1 MFNLFKKQE
10 EKEYEGTIS
19 NWVVDA
25 ALNRLMEKYGIT
37 QDHIDKVKTAL
48 DLAKLKDNGDSVEIT
63 ITIKK

>member
-1 MFNLFKKQE
+1 MFNLFKRQE